1 MAMNDTL
8 SNALS
13 KMSQY
18 EKLGKAECL
27 IQPTSRVIHG
37 VLVLFK
43 QFGYVKD
50 FSMIKEG
57 KKEKII
63 VKLHGRI
70 NECGVIKPRFA
81 ITNAEFEKFEK
92 RYLPSKDMGIIIVST
107 VEGMSDHMKAKEK
120 KIGGR
125 LIAYCY

>member
-1 MAMNDTL
+1 MGMNDTL

-13 KMSQY
+13 KMGQY
-18 EKLGKAECL
+18 EKLGKAECA
-27 IQPTSRVIHG
+27 IQPASRVISD
-37 VLVLFK
+37 VLTLLK

-50 FSMIKEG
+50 FSTVKEG

-81 ITNAEFEKFEK
+81 IKNAEFEKWEK
-92 RYLPSKDMGIIIVST
+92 RYLPSKDMGILVVST
-107 VEGMSDHMKAKEK
+107 VNGMTDHGKAKEK
-120 KIGGR
+120 RIGGK